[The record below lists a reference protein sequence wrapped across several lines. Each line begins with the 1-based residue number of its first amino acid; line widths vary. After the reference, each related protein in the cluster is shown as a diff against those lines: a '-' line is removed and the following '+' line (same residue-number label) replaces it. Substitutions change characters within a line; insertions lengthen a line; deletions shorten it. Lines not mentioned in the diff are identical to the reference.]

1 MAKWGGLYVNIY
13 RTMEKLY
20 KKVGKEIKSRLEY
33 GKQIV
38 EYLKRMESV
47 IECMYYFS
55 GITDN
60 VYITVGDCFR
70 TYKMYNNRGYK
81 IELRIKKEMDEL
93 YESVEDFNMETR
105 LIYFVSKLGHE
116 FAHIL
121 NNDLVGITARERMLN
136 WNKINKVLSVFS
148 ESRADITG
156 KYLSK
161 NCCNGWTSRWIYQS
175 DTNPLKS
182 GYLPYEYRKAIISK
196 YEVYNKDIMID
207 IYRILQQYGLP
218 EYKEFCNI
226 LFKNIDMNSE
236 KGRWVR
242 DLLFL

>member
-81 IELRIKKEMDEL
+81 IELRIKK
-93 YESVEDFNMETR
+93 
-105 LIYFVSKLGHE
+105 
-116 FAHIL
+116 
-121 NNDLVGITARERMLN
+121 
-136 WNKINKVLSVFS
+136 
-148 ESRADITG
+148 
-156 KYLSK
+156 
-161 NCCNGWTSRWIYQS
+161 
-175 DTNPLKS
+175 
-182 GYLPYEYRKAIISK
+182 
-196 YEVYNKDIMID
+196 
-207 IYRILQQYGLP
+207 
-218 EYKEFCNI
+218 
-226 LFKNIDMNSE
+226 
-236 KGRWVR
+236 
-242 DLLFL
+242 